1 MTHPNPWLASLWTYE
16 RVIARPMCRV
26 TVGHGRG
33 ERVDKHLLIR
43 RWLDQILD
51 EIVDRV
57 VLGRLVTVV
66 APGLCWAVWC

>member
-1 MTHPNPWLASLWTYE
+1 
-16 RVIARPMCRV
+16 
-26 TVGHGRG
+26 
-33 ERVDKHLLIR
+33 VDKHLLIR